1 MMSDFTSGFWSIYII
16 AFTIL
21 GLIFCVFLLLAM
33 SGKIDKKEQQE
44 TTKHVWDGDLAEYNN
59 PLPSWWRIMFW
70 GLLAFSVI
78 YLIYYPGLG
87 SFEGVGKWSSVAQFE
102 EEMDKLDAQT
112 KPLYDRYSTMSV
124 QQVAQDSV
132 AMGMAERLFLNN
144 CAQCHGSDARG
155 AIGFPNLRSGA
166 WSWGGTPEAIQESI
180 VEGRTGVMTPS
191 GDVLGDAGTDQVV
204 AYVRSL
210 SSLAH
215 DAGAAAA
222 GKPLFEENCAACHGE
237 DGKGL
242 EAVGG
247 ADLTDDV
254 WVYGSSERVIRE
266 GIIYGR
272 NMEMTEGTQ
281 SMPAH
286 KDLLSPGK
294 IHLLTAY
301 TWGLTN

>member
-16 AFTIL
+16 AFTVL
-21 GLIFCVFLLLAM
+21 GFAFCVFLLLAM
-33 SGKIDKKEQQE
+33 NRKISKEEQQE

-59 PLPSWWRIMFW
+59 PLPGWWRIMFW
-70 GLLAFSVI
+70 GLLAFSAI

-87 SFEGVGKWSSVAQFE
+87 SFEGVGKWSSVGQFE
-102 EEMDKLDAQT
+102 EEMAQLEAQT
-112 KPLYDRYSTMSV
+112 KPLYDRYSVMSV

-166 WSWGGTPEAIQESI
+166 WNWGGTPEAIQESI
-180 VEGRTGVMTPS
+180 AGGRTGVMTPFAE
-191 GDVLGDAGTDQVV
+191 VLGDAGADQVT
-204 AYVRSL
+204 AFVRAL
-210 SSLAH
+210 SGLDH

-222 GKPLFEENCAACHGE
+222 GRPLFEENCVSCHGE
-237 DGKGL
+237 NGAGSQ
-242 EAVGG
+242 AVG
-247 ADLTDDV
+247 APDLTDDI
-254 WVYGSSERVIRE
+254 WVYSSSDRAIRE
-266 GIIYGR
+266 SIVYGR
-272 NMEMTEGTQ
+272 NMEMTGGTQ
-281 SMPAH
+281 AMPAH

-301 TWGLTN
+301 VWGLIN